1 MSENLETVVDRLAD
15 DASFREVFRR
25 DPAVAMASLGI
36 ELSEEALAELGDVS
50 DTSDHELEERVTKW
64 WGGYLIW
71 TGGW

>member
-1 MSENLETVVDRLAD
+1 MAETLETVVDRLAN

-25 DPAVAMASLGI
+25 DPGVAMASLGV
-36 ELSEEALAELGDVS
+36 ELPEEALAELGDVS
-50 DTSDHELEERVTKW
+50 EASDQELEERVTKW